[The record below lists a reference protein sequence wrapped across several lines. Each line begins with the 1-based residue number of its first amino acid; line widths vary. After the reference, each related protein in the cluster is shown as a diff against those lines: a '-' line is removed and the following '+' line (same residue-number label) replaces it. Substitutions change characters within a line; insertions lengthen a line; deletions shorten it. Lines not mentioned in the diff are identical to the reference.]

1 MVVLEK
7 RFLNIFL
14 VLSYEVN
21 SNVDHFGY
29 ICTCYNKIPRNSQ
42 QKLHMYVISLSDP
55 NRYKCLLQQIHVDEV
70 QNSLQSK
77 MIRVCS
83 DLTQLEVTQFILQ
96 VYTSISGLCDW
107 KRTSCTCT
115 YSTNFFKKV
124 GQCRQQNYITKQ
136 ITLMYI
142 FYQAK

>member
-55 NRYKCLLQQIHVDEV
+55 NRYKCLL
-70 QNSLQSK
+70 
-77 MIRVCS
+77 
-83 DLTQLEVTQFILQ
+83 
-96 VYTSISGLCDW
+96 
-107 KRTSCTCT
+107 
-115 YSTNFFKKV
+115 
-124 GQCRQQNYITKQ
+124 
-136 ITLMYI
+136 
-142 FYQAK
+142 